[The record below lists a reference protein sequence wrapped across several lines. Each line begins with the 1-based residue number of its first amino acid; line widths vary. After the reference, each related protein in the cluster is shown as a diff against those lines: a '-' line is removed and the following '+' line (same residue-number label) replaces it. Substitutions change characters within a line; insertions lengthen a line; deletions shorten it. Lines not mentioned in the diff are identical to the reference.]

1 MIEKTLTRAELY
13 DLVWSTPMRTL
24 APQFHL
30 SDVGLAKL
38 CRRHGIPLPERGYWA
53 KKEHGKKVSQP
64 KLPAADAAAAET
76 IRMYIPEHTDETVP
90 AEEDPEIARWVER
103 ERAEEHRIVVPDEV
117 RKYHPLVAATKRW
130 FEQRRKKVDIYARPE
145 PIDHLH
151 VVKVQQDSERRV
163 LRLWDALIRAL
174 ETRGWSVETT
184 TKDRDT
190 KTTVKVLGETV
201 KIFIEERLD
210 SKPHELT
217 AKEQKLV
224 AEHRA
229 YGIPKYDHSGTGILK
244 LTIDEFGAKQTF
256 TDRKDR
262 PLEVQLNDVILALVR
277 TAIMVVRPKRLESE
291 EYHRRWE
298 EQQRRAAIEQRRT
311 SQFGELLQHWT
322 KHEQE
327 RTLLGVVEG
336 AVETDPD
343 VAANDDVQ
351 AWLRWAREHVGRRD
365 PVRLYLRAIVSGK
378 AQQTYCYPPIWSG
391 E

>member
-1 MIEKTLTRAELY
+1 MSASRSLPPPW
-13 DLVWSTPMRTL
+13 D
-24 APQFHL
+24 
-30 SDVGLAKL
+30 
-38 CRRHGIPLPERGYWA
+38 PLPERGSGS
-53 KKEHGKKVSQP
+53 KKEHGKEISQP

-76 IRMYIPEHTDETVP
+76 IRMYIPEHTDETVQ

-103 ERAEEHRIVVPDEV
+103 ERAEEHRIVVPDEI

-130 FEQRRKKVDIYARPE
+130 FEQRRKKVDIYAKPE
-145 PIDHLH
+145 LIHHLH
-151 VVKVQQDSERRV
+151 VVKVQQDSELRV
-163 LRLWDALIRAL
+163 LHLWDALIRAI
-174 ETRGWSVETT
+174 EARGWSVET

-190 KTTVKVLGETV
+190 KTTVNVLGESV
-201 KIFIEERLD
+201 RIFIEERLD

-229 YGIPKYDHSGTGILK
+229 YGIPKYDHSGTGVLK
-244 LTIDEFGAKQTF
+244 LTIDEYGAKQTF

-277 TAIMVVRPKRLESE
+277 TAITVVRPKRLESE
-291 EYHRRWE
+291 EVHRRWE
-298 EQQRRAAIEQRRT
+298 EQQRRAALEQRRS

-327 RTLLGVVEG
+327 RTLLGVVED
-336 AVETDPD
+336 AVKNDPD
-343 VAANDDVQ
+343 VAANDDVE

-378 AQQTYCYPPIWSG
+378 AQ
-391 E
+391 